1 MSRRNKGTVA
11 IESVKG
17 RLRLRLPRFCP
28 IRYLSLNLS
37 DTARNR
43 KIASAKAGQ
52 IESDI
57 IFERFDITLNRYRNP
72 LQLPKGKTPLLEIWD
87 AYVQTR
93 VQVISQTTLNTDYK
107 RVRDRL
113 IAYPTTLDK
122 TVIFKNWLT
131 KNYKLGSVRRIL
143 SQLRSACEWAVEEGL
158 IESNPF
164 KQLPKAQV
172 STSAPDP
179 FTKEERDLIIR
190 GFAES
195 FYYKH
200 YTPFVKFLFW
210 TGCRTSEAI
219 GLQWR
224 HIDQEQKFITFEEAL
239 VNGVRKDT
247 KTHKPRRFPT
257 NQAIRNLLEDRQPEP
272 PDFRRLVFRSKRG
285 LAIDSHN
292 FLNRAWRSV
301 LGGLPI
307 RYRKQYCTRATF
319 ITLCLEEGVP
329 VAQVA
334 AWVGNSPKTIWQH
347 YAGIVS
353 AIAVPEP

>member
-1 MSRRNKGTVA
+1 M
-11 IESVKG
+11 
-17 RLRLRLPRFCP
+17 
-28 IRYLSLNLS
+28 
-37 DTARNR
+37 
-43 KIASAKAGQ
+43 
-52 IESDI
+52 
-57 IFERFDITLNRYRNP
+57 
-72 LQLPKGKTPLLEIWD
+72 
-87 AYVQTR
+87 
-93 VQVISQTTLNTDYK
+93 
-107 RVRDRL
+107 
-113 IAYPTTLDK
+113 
-122 TVIFKNWLT
+122 IFKHWLA
-131 KNYKLGSVRRIL
+131 KNYKPGSVRRIL

-164 KQLPKAQV
+164 KQLPKTQ
-172 STSAPDP
+172 TTGSAPDP
-179 FTKEERDLIIR
+179 FTRMEQYIIIK
-190 GFAES
+190 GFEADR
-195 FYYKH
+195 YYSY
-200 YTPFVKFLFW
+200 YTDFVRFLFW

-219 GLQWR
+219 ALQWR
-224 HIDQEQKFITFEEAL
+224 HVDQELKFITFEEAL

-247 KTHKPRRFPT
+247 KTHKPRRFPINT
-257 NQAIRNLLEDRQPEP
+257 AIRNLLESIQPDQ
-272 PDFRRLVFRSKRG
+272 PDPTRLIFQSKHG

-319 ITLCLEEGVP
+319 ITLCLEECVP

>member
-1 MSRRNKGTVA
+1 MTRRPKGTVA
-11 IESVKG
+11 VESVQG
-17 RLRLRLPRFCP
+17 RLRLRLPRSCP
-28 IRYLSLNLS
+28 VRYLSLNLA

-43 KIASAKAGQ
+43 KVASAKAGQ

-57 IFERFDITLNRYRNP
+57 VFERFDVTLSKYKNP
-72 LQLPKGKTPLLEIWD
+72 LQLPQNKTPLLEIWD
-87 AYVQTR
+87 AYARTR
-93 VQVISQTTLNTDYK
+93 VVSQTTINTDFK

-113 IAYPTTLDK
+113 IAYPATLDK
-122 TVIFKNWLT
+122 AVIFKNWLT
-131 KNYKLGSVRRIL
+131 KNYKPGSVRRIL

-164 KQLPKAQV
+164 KQLPKAQI

-179 FTKEERDLIIR
+179 FTRMEQYTIIK
-190 GFAES
+190 GFEVS
-195 FYYKH
+195 RYYSY
-200 YTPFVKFLFW
+200 YTDFVRFLFW

-219 GLQWR
+219 ALQWR
-224 HIDQEQKFITFEEAL
+224 HVDRELKFITFEEAL
-239 VNGVRKDT
+239 VNGIRKDT
-247 KTHKPRRFPT
+247 KTHKLRRFPV
-257 NQAIRNLLEDRQPEP
+257 NQAIQGLFEDIRPDQP
-272 PDFRRLVFRSKRG
+272 DLNQLIFQSKQG

-301 LGGLPI
+301 LSGLPI
-307 RYRKQYCTRATF
+307 RYRKQYCTRHTF
-319 ITLCLEEGVP
+319 ITLCLEKGVP

-334 AWVGNSPKTIWQH
+334 SWVGNSPKTIWQH

>member
-1 MSRRNKGTVA
+1 MSRNPKGSVTV
-11 IESVKG
+11 ESVRG

-28 IRYLSLNLS
+28 TRYLSLNLA

-43 KIASAKAGQ
+43 KIALAKAGQ

-57 IFERFDITLNRYRNP
+57 VFERFDITLNRYRNP
-72 LQLPKGKTPLLEIWD
+72 LQLPQNKTPLVEIWD
-87 AYVQTR
+87 AYVETR
-93 VQVISQTTLNTDYK
+93 TVSQTTKDTDYK

-113 IAYPTTLDK
+113 TAYPATLDK
-122 TVIFKNWLT
+122 AIIFKNWLT
-131 KNYKLGSVRRIL
+131 KNYKPGSVRRIL

-164 KQLPKAQV
+164 AMLPKSQP
-172 STSAPDP
+172 STSTPDP
-179 FTKEERDLIIR
+179 FTRMEQYTIIK
-190 GFAES
+190 GFES
-195 FYYKH
+195 NRYYSY
-200 YTPFVKFLFW
+200 YTDFVRFLFW

-219 GLQWR
+219 ALQWR
-224 HIDQEQKFITFEEAL
+224 HVDQSFKFITFKEAL

-247 KTHKPRRFPT
+247 KTHKPRRFPI
-257 NQAIRNLLEDRQPEP
+257 NQAIRFLLEDRAPDP
-272 PDFRRLVFRSKRG
+272 PDPTQLIFQSKQG
-285 LAIDSHN
+285 LAIDPHN

-301 LGGLPI
+301 LGELPI

>member
-1 MSRRNKGTVA
+1 MSRRPKGTVA
-11 IESVKG
+11 VESVQG
-17 RLRLRLPRFCP
+17 RLRLRLPRSCP
-28 IRYLSLNLS
+28 IRYLSLNLA

-43 KIASAKAGQ
+43 KVASAKAGQ

-57 IFERFDITLNRYRNP
+57 VFERFDTTLNRYRNP

-93 VQVISQTTLNTDYK
+93 VVTPTTLNTDFK

-113 IAYPTTLDK
+113 IAHPATLDK
-122 TVIFKNWLT
+122 AVIFKNWLA
-131 KNYKLGSVRRIL
+131 KNYKPGSVRRIL

-164 KQLPKAQV
+164 KQLPKNQ
-172 STSAPDP
+172 SSSSSPDP

-190 GFAES
+190 GFEEN
-195 FYYKH
+195 FYYK
-200 YTPFVKFLFW
+200 YYADFVRFLFW

-224 HIDQEQKFITFEEAL
+224 HIDSGLKFITFEEAI
-239 VNGVRKDT
+239 VGGIRKDT
-247 KTHKPRRFPT
+247 KTHKPRRFPI
-257 NQAIRNLLEDRQPEP
+257 NQAIRLLLEDRQPDP
-272 PDFRRLVFRSKRG
+272 MDIRRLVFRSKRG

-301 LGGLPI
+301 LSGLPI
-307 RYRKQYCTRATF
+307 RYRKQYCTRHTF